1 MFLGLLRHCRITNS
15 YPRILL
21 LRLIPFR
28 TTRKAFVFAARQREE
43 RKFSARSFSQT
54 HPNCR
59 IRRSAMYIERRHNV
73 GKEEAIHKID
83 SFLDDLMR
91 RQFPGGVTVKEPFKS
106 WSDDAMHFSF
116 KARKGFIG
124 ATISGVI
131 RVNDDSVIM
140 DSDLPGLVTAFVS
153 EDTIRNVIN
162 KQLDGLFPA

>member
-1 MFLGLLRHCRITNS
+1 
-15 YPRILL
+15 
-21 LRLIPFR
+21 
-28 TTRKAFVFAARQREE
+28 
-43 RKFSARSFSQT
+43 
-54 HPNCR
+54 
-59 IRRSAMYIERRHNV
+59 MYIERRHNV

-140 DSDLPGLVTAFVS
+140 DSDLPGLVTAFVFRRHNS
-153 EDTIRNVIN
+153 ERNQQTVGRLISGLSHFETQIIAKIALSSITRHHVVKRPPYSIRTTRATAH
-162 KQLDGLFPA
+162 F

>member
-1 MFLGLLRHCRITNS
+1 
-15 YPRILL
+15 
-21 LRLIPFR
+21 
-28 TTRKAFVFAARQREE
+28 
-43 RKFSARSFSQT
+43 
-54 HPNCR
+54 
-59 IRRSAMYIERRHNV
+59 MYIERKHNL

-91 RQFPGGVTVKEPFKS
+91 RQFPGSVTIKEPFKS
-106 WSDDAMHFSF
+106 WSDETMHFSF

-153 EDTIRNVIN
+153 EETIRDVIN
-162 KQLDGLFPA
+162 KRLDRLFPA